1 MSPVPLPQ
9 EAFAVALLGLPRM
22 GPARLHALTD
32 GRSPAEAWFDV
43 SAGRALARPEV
54 RAACTGPKET
64 PADVVAGWRAAAR
77 RVDLGEV
84 LAPYARRGVVVLV
97 RGGDR
102 YPEALADDPEAPL
115 VLCARGALSAL
126 EGPRAC
132 IVGTRRCTHYGR
144 QVAAALGRDLATAG
158 VRVVSGLAAG
168 VDGAAHEGALVAA
181 GAPPVGVVGTGLDVP
196 YPRGHARLW
205 EHVATEGLLL
215 SEAPLGA
222 PADGWRFPA
231 RNRILAALADVVVVV
246 ESHAAGGS
254 LYTVDAAQ
262 ARDRPVLAVP
272 GPVTSPASA
281 GCNQLLV
288 DGCHPAR
295 DADDVLVALGLV
307 RGGRRRRPDRRPP
320 PAEADRPVLDALVG
334 GPASL
339 EQVARRCRLTLG
351 EAAAALARL
360 DDDGWV
366 VAVGAWWQRNERR

>member
-1 MSPVPLPQ
+1 MSAVQLPQ

-22 GPARLHALTD
+22 GPARLLALTD

-43 SAGRALARPEV
+43 VAGRALARPEV
-54 RAACTGPKET
+54 RAACAGSSAT
-64 PADVVAGWRAAAR
+64 PDEVAAGWRAAAR
-77 RVDLGEV
+77 EVDVGEV
-84 LAPYARRGVVVLV
+84 LGPYGRVGAAILLRG
-97 RGGDR
+97 RGR

-115 VLCARGALSAL
+115 VLCARGAVSAL

-132 IVGTRRCTHYGR
+132 IVGTRRCTYYGR
-144 QVAAALGRDLATAG
+144 QVAAALGRDLAGAG
-158 VRVVSGLAAG
+158 VRVLSGLAAG
-168 VDGAAHEGALVAA
+168 VDGAAHRGALAAA
-181 GAPPVGVVGTGLDVP
+181 GAPPVAVVGTGIDVP
-196 YPRGHARLW
+196 YPRGHVRLW
-205 EHVATEGLLL
+205 EQVATEGLLL

-307 RGGRRRRPDRRPP
+307 PGGRRRRPDRRPAPSP
-320 PAEADRPVLDALVG
+320 PDRCALDALGVG
-334 GPASL
+334 AASL
-339 EQVARRCRLTLG
+339 EQVAQRCRITLG
-351 EAAAALARL
+351 EAAAALSRL
-360 DDDGWV
+360 EADGWV
-366 VAVGAWWQRNERR
+366 AALGAFWQRVERP